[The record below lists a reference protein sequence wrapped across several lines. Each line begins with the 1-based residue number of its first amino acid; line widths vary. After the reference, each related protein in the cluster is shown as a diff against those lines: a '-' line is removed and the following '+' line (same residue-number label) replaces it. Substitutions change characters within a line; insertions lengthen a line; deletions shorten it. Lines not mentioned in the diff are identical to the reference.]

1 MVDTVVAIAPRA
13 ATEKHSVSVDV
24 SDDLYIQVSSSRLV
38 VVVIVAV
45 VVVVVVVVAAAVVIV
60 VVEEEDD
67 EKETISASPLSRF
80 FHPCASVR

>member
-38 VVVIVAV
+38 VVVIVAA
-45 VVVVVVVVAAAVVIV
+45 VVVVVVAAAAVIV

>member
-45 VVVVVVVVAAAVVIV
+45 VVVAAAVVIV